1 MSTQYTA
8 IARVGGTTAEGL
20 TGFANSAKDARVS
33 LDSLASISSAYGG
46 DLAYAF
52 GTVAGGV
59 GQITKA
65 AGAMDKGVK
74 EELIARGIMLEEQLE
89 LTAAYSKI
97 TAMSGRREQ
106 MTTKQLADG
115 TVKYINELDKLT
127 RLTGMSRQEAEKF
140 QQSQLAKVQVGVILG
155 DLEEGQRNA
164 INTFLGYIGKR
175 AGPEFQAGLEQL
187 MTGIVTEDAGRMLTW
202 LGPELSDLMLAMRQ
216 PGAQVEQIANQL
228 AKLIQDRAG
237 QNSLMRKTEA
247 GIGTALDAATGQL
260 AVQAR
265 MFANAGTDYIDLKK
279 EAEKGTQVTDKASQ
293 NLAGAHMEIAE
304 MTAKLNESFLKT
316 LPAASGVIKAAST
329 TMHDAVVLFQ
339 ESIDELLDK
348 LGIAKSPEA
357 LAREAARE
365 TAAALGASGS
375 GFLGMQPGNVSKN
388 ARASAMPSFAAP
400 GIANPTST
408 LDPVTKKLGDIIA
421 ARESAPRPNQGF
433 ASSYDVPFDYGKHHM
448 PPKPLTEMSIN
459 EALQFQREQIQAT
472 KGKLPNQP
480 ANVGTGALGKYQF
493 NGGSLRDHAKALE
506 AAGYDLNTTKFS
518 PEIQDMMFKRHLG
531 KDWENYLAGK
541 QGPEKSLKFVAG
553 QWEAFTNKPTR
564 QAELLSALEP
574 GFKTGGI
581 STGPASGYSQLK
593 ATIAGPANQSPVAF
607 DTLSRDL
614 MQTTNKIETSL
625 KLPELRELNQRM
637 ADQMGAMQQQISKLA
652 EVVDILRQNNATS
665 EKILQAA
672 RN

>member
-1 MSTQYTA
+1 
-8 IARVGGTTAEGL
+8 
-20 TGFANSAKDARVS
+20 
-33 LDSLASISSAYGG
+33 
-46 DLAYAF
+46 
-52 GTVAGGV
+52 
-59 GQITKA
+59 
-65 AGAMDKGVK
+65 
-74 EELIARGIMLEEQLE
+74 
-89 LTAAYSKI
+89 
-97 TAMSGRREQ
+97 
-106 MTTKQLADG
+106 
-115 TVKYINELDKLT
+115 
-127 RLTGMSRQEAEKF
+127 
-140 QQSQLAKVQVGVILG
+140 
-155 DLEEGQRNA
+155 
-164 INTFLGYIGKR
+164 
-175 AGPEFQAGLEQL
+175 
-187 MTGIVTEDAGRMLTW
+187 
-202 LGPELSDLMLAMRQ
+202 
-216 PGAQVEQIANQL
+216 
-228 AKLIQDRAG
+228 
-237 QNSLMRKTEA
+237 
-247 GIGTALDAATGQL
+247 
-260 AVQAR
+260 
-265 MFANAGTDYIDLKK
+265 
-279 EAEKGTQVTDKASQ
+279 
-293 NLAGAHMEIAE
+293 
-304 MTAKLNESFLKT
+304 
-316 LPAASGVIKAAST
+316 
-329 TMHDAVVLFQ
+329 MHDAVVLFQ

-433 ASSYDVPFDYGKHHM
+433 ASSYDVPFGYGKHLM